1 MFNRLLGLLC
11 AAGLVVALAAPAM
24 AQSSGSFE
32 YSNAGGLTAC
42 VLNNSNGSI
51 SGGMPCGPISAGTAC
66 TTNASCNGNTNGVG
80 TCTGQT
86 ACTTNAQC
94 VNIGNGICDTID
106 GVCEDSGTCSSSN
119 SASCIG
125 STDVA
130 IKTNSG
136 NGNVFVVRPSA
147 VIGLL
152 TDVTVSSKQGTT
164 ATSSAFAGVDFR
176 VTIPGEPS
184 GATTTPTPDF
194 PVTYDSRFIQISTNL
209 FQALQTQCAAINGG
223 CFITF
228 NESTVSAHS
237 FDWVLGP
244 LTAGN
249 YDVRAT
255 WTSSLAD
262 FGISSSMTCVG
273 PVNLTIQQNKIF
285 TPSAKAQASLSF

>member
-1 MFNRLLGLLC
+1 MKRVVGFLTV
-11 AAGLVVALAAPAM
+11 AAFAGMLFAANAF

-32 YSNAGGLTAC
+32 YSDAGGLTAC
-42 VLNNSNGSI
+42 VLNNTDGTI
-51 SGGMPCGPISAGTAC
+51 TGGQPCGPVSSGGTAC
-66 TTNASCNGNTNGVG
+66 TITSNCPSATQTCQGAIACASNTDCLASGTTCDVVNGF
-80 TCTGQT
+80 C
-86 ACTTNAQC
+86 A
-94 VNIGNGICDTID
+94 DT
-106 GVCEDSGTCSSSN
+106 GVCSGSA
-119 SASCIG
+119 SASCVG
-125 STDVA
+125 HTDVA

-152 TDVTVSSKQGTT
+152 TDATISSKQTT
-164 ATSSAFAGVDFR
+164 STSSAFAGVDFS
-176 VTIPGEPS
+176 VTIPSEPS
-184 GATTTPTPDF
+184 SATTLPTPNF

-209 FQALQTQCAAINGG
+209 FQGLQANCTASAGG

-244 LTAGN
+244 LTSGI

-262 FGISSSMTCVG
+262 FGIAKSMTCVG

-285 TPSAKAQASLSF
+285 KPSATATSNLSF

>member
-1 MFNRLLGLLC
+1 MKRIFGFLTI
-11 AAGLVVALAAPAM
+11 AAFVGVFFVASAL

-42 VLNNSNGSI
+42 VLNSS
-51 SGGMPCGPISAGTAC
+51 SGAITGGQPCGPVSSGGGACTITANCAGGQTCQGAVACASDADCGAGT
-66 TTNASCNGNTNGVG
+66 
-80 TCTGQT
+80 
-86 ACTTNAQC
+86 
-94 VNIGNGICDTID
+94 
-106 GVCEDSGTCSSSN
+106 SGTCDVVNGFCAN
-119 SASCIG
+119 SGICSGTASKMCIG

-130 IKTNSG
+130 IKTSSG

-152 TDVTVSSKQGTT
+152 TDVTVNSKQ
-164 ATSSAFAGVDFR
+164 ASAISSSFAGVDFA
-176 VTIPGEPS
+176 VTIPSAPKGS
-184 GATTTPTPDF
+184 TTMPTPNF

-209 FQALQTQCAAINGG
+209 FQALSTQCAAINGG

-244 LTAGN
+244 LSSGV

-262 FGISSSMTCVG
+262 FGIASSMTCVG
-273 PVNLTIQQNKIF
+273 PVNLTIQQNKVF
-285 TPSAKAQASLSF
+285 SPSAEATSDLSF

>member
-1 MFNRLLGLLC
+1 MKRLVSVIG
-11 AAGLVVALAAPAM
+11 LAALGAILIGPRAF

-42 VLNNSNGSI
+42 VLNSSTGAI
-51 SGGMPCGPISAGTAC
+51 TGGMPCGPISSGGGAC
-66 TTNASCNGNTNGVG
+66 TTDANCAGGVAG
-80 TCTGQT
+80 TCQGAI
-86 ACTTNAQC
+86 ACTALGTQC
-94 VNIGNGICDTID
+94 VASGTTCDTVNGFCIGTGIC
-106 GVCEDSGTCSSSN
+106 SG
-119 SASCIG
+119 SASKSCIG
-125 STDVA
+125 HTDVA

-136 NGNVFVVRPSA
+136 NGNVFDVRPSA

-152 TDVTVSSKQGTT
+152 TDVTVNSKQTT
-164 ATSSAFAGVDFR
+164 ATSSAFAGVDFS
-176 VTIPGEPS
+176 VTIPS
-184 GATTTPTPDF
+184 GPNGNTTVPTPNF

-209 FQALQTQCAAINGG
+209 FQGLSANCTASAGG

-244 LTAGN
+244 LSSGV

-262 FGISSSMTCVG
+262 FGIAQSMTCVG
-273 PVNLTIQQNKIF
+273 PLNLTIQQNKIF
-285 TPSAKAQASLSF
+285 KPSADATADLSF